1 MKREFDML
9 TFIFR
14 WTIISIFILT
24 IVSFSRGE
32 GYKMCGDN
40 NPRWDDLTHWN
51 LRDFHPFVEG
61 NYGIGFLNHKRFDRD
76 FENYGL
82 LEVKLGYNHS
92 VIHED
97 FVLFID
103 ERYVMGSLSKKDQ
116 NWLDS
121 EADTGKVRTELLRF
135 GFGNRSGYGYK
146 LGFLSFLPFH
156 QSQFSFTKLK
166 TQRPIDL
173 QPSDL
178 EILERYGERYRFGL
192 STEGGIKLELFE
204 SVAFTGSYEAGVIYP
219 RVIFF
224 RWLAGLAIETAIVE
238 GISHFARDIV
248 DHSSTLGP
256 IFYALLRNGAAYGIY
271 VGWRD
276 KMYWPI
282 NSETPLT
289 YETLKFGISITF

>member
-1 MKREFDML
+1 MS
-9 TFIFR
+9 TFSFL
-14 WTIISIFILT
+14 WTIISLIILT
-24 IVSFSRGE
+24 TISFSQPDVH
-32 GYKMCGDN
+32 KICGDN

-61 NYGIGFLNHKRFDRD
+61 NYGIGFPRHKHFEND
-76 FENYGL
+76 FENFGL
-82 LEVKLGYNHS
+82 LEVKLGYNHN
-92 VIHED
+92 VINQD

-103 ERYVMGSLSKKDQ
+103 ERYVMGSFAKKDQ

-121 EADTGKVRTELLRF
+121 EADTEKVRTEMLRF

-146 LGFLSFLPFH
+146 LSFLSFLPYH

-166 TQRPIDL
+166 IQRRIDL
-173 QPSDL
+173 LQNDR
-178 EILERYGERYRFGL
+178 EILERYGERYRFGI
-192 STEGGIKLELFE
+192 STEGGIKLELFQ
-204 SVAFTGSYEAGVIYP
+204 SLAFTGSYETGVIYP

-224 RWLAGLAIETAIVE
+224 RWLAGLAIETVIVE

-248 DHSSTLGP
+248 DHSSALGP

-271 VGWRD
+271 IGLRD

-282 NSETPLT
+282 NSEMPLT
-289 YETLKFGISITF
+289 YETLKFGLSLTF